1 MFFLSEKGSR
11 KLFYTLLL
19 FGKHRKFGQT
29 KINFRVNGKI
39 THLASKTISDF
50 ILPSDQ
56 LHSSHTLSSFSHTLL
71 TDTLQAQLWSS
82 STEQDRPNGEFP
94 QTELQSADPQ
104 SADPHSGKYTPEER
118 ELKHTPPEEP
128 KHILAG
134 QIAILVQTHPRRWCP
149 KPPLDTRPRCRMQA
163 TLPTH
168 PLSLSSADPSPSSS
182 SPTHLHQPI
191 PRLNQPIPS
200 NQVLWTEKSPPNTDR
215 SLVISFLS
223 PLKLI
228 VNTKHKSEIDSIS
241 TSLDLPLSF
250 PQSLTLSSSPSLF
263 DRVWK
268 FNGFILIFVSLKSLY
283 LAIFYYKFVWKL
295 RKWLRN
301 VKNL

>member
-19 FGKHRKFGQT
+19 MFGKHRKFSQT

-71 TDTLQAQLWSS
+71 TDTLQAQLWPS

-104 SADPHSGKYTPEER
+104 SANPHSGKYTPEER

-149 KPPLDTRPRCRMQA
+149 KPPLNTRPRCRMQA

-191 PRLNQPIPS
+191 PRLNQPYLQIKFYG
-200 NQVLWTEKSPPNTDR
+200 LKSHRQTQIGALSSHSCRRWSSSSTPNTNR
-215 SLVISFLS
+215 SLTRFQ
-223 PLKLI
+223 
-228 VNTKHKSEIDSIS
+228 
-241 TSLDLPLSF
+241 PLSIYH
-250 PQSLTLSSSPSLF
+250 SLSLNLSLF
-263 DRVWK
+263 LPPPLCLTE
-268 FNGFILIFVSLKSLY
+268 FESLMVLFWF
-283 LAIFYYKFVWKL
+283 LFL
-295 RKWLRN
+295 
-301 VKNL
+301 